1 MWHLLISTPR
11 ISAAVDFLSNEKDV
25 DPDRIGILG
34 ICGWGGMALNAAA
47 MDTRIKATVVSTM
60 YDMSRVMANGYFDY
74 DKDAETIKKERMANR
89 RALNAQRT
97 EDYRTG
103 TYKRAVSSTRCRPM
117 PRSSSRITTL
127 ITRRSAAII
136 RVP

>member
-1 MWHLLISTPR
+1 
-11 ISAAVDFLSNEKDV
+11 
-25 DPDRIGILG
+25 
-34 ICGWGGMALNAAA
+34 MALNAAA

-103 TYKRAVSSTRCRPM
+103 TYKRAGGVVDPL
-117 PRSSSRITTL
+117 PADARSSSRITTL